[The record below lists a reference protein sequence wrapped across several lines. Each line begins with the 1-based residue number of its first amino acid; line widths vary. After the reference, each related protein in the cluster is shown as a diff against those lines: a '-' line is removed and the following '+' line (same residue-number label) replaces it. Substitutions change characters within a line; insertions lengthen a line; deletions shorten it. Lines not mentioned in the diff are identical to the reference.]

1 MGRPAAE
8 ANGTNVRV
16 TKVVSYVALAT
27 AAWVLG
33 VGIVGAIVASPAG
46 TASGAGSYGDII
58 TGVFW
63 AFCLSLLGFRLS
75 SKTRGAMM
83 AVAAFGL
90 LLGLGAFLTLGGYL
104 YWGHDWDF
112 ASRARKV
119 TDLLL
124 LLPAG
129 IAATMVGFAAL
140 PSWGRQHDTEP
151 EA

>member
-1 MGRPAAE
+1 MERPAAE
-8 ANGTNVRV
+8 ENGTNVRV
-16 TKVVSYVALAT
+16 TKVVSYVTLAT

-33 VGIVGAIVASPAG
+33 VGIVGAVVASPAG
-46 TASGAGSYGDII
+46 TASGAGSFGDII

-63 AFCLSLLGFRLS
+63 AACLSLLGFKLS
-75 SKTRGAMM
+75 ASSRGTVR
-83 AVAAFGL
+83 AVAAFGF

-104 YWGHDWDF
+104 AWGHDWDH
-112 ASRARKV
+112 ASQARKV

-129 IAATMVGFAAL
+129 IAAAMVGFAAL
-140 PSWGRQHDTEP
+140 PAWGRQRGP